1 MEILARL
8 LSENFLKFTTRKKA
22 NLNISKTCS
31 IVLFLSFVFYFLV
44 RTVDL
49 RKLLLN
55 KIIRIRDIKSPIT
68 ADTKETAMFVARL

>member
-1 MEILARL
+1 MKIFARF
-8 LSENFLKFTTRKKA
+8 LSDNFLKFTTRKKA

-49 RKLLLN
+49 RMLLL
-55 KIIRIRDIKSPIT
+55 KK
-68 ADTKETAMFVARL
+68 